1 MDKFRAGEMVVL
13 SEDSE
18 VDKFM
23 SGEEGEEVLQSEQKG
38 KVMTDQMSN
47 REKRMEW
54 VVHQVEGRG
63 RRVQSWKGE
72 GEE

>member
-1 MDKFRAGEMVVL
+1 MMDKFRAGEMVVL

-38 KVMTDQMSN
+38 KVSN

>member
-1 MDKFRAGEMVVL
+1 MDKFRAEEMVVL

-23 SGEEGEEVLQSEQKG
+23 SGEEVLQSEQKG

-47 REKRMEW
+47 REKRVEW